1 MFECS
6 AAVRKAVRSEREA
19 AERRKNGAIQLGRS
33 NATNQ
38 VAAFERGGNAIGNIE
53 KQLRM
58 RYEIIYYR
66 CCTFVLVAAIAL
78 CYPYVFCE

>member
-1 MFECS
+1 M
-6 AAVRKAVRSEREA
+6 RSEREA
-19 AERRKNGAIQLGRS
+19 AGRRKNDAIQLERS
-33 NATNQ
+33 NTANQ

-58 RYEIIYYR
+58 RYEIICYW
-66 CCTFVLVAAIAL
+66 CCAFVLVVAIAL